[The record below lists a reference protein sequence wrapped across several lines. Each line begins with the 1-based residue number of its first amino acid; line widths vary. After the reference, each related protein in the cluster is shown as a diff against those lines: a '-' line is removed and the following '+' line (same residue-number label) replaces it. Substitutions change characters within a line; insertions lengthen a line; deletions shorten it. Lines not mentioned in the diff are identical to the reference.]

1 MNSYFK
7 QLGDKVLAAWKVK
20 NFSLPAFPDLAKEAL
35 ENNPPSSVVDL
46 EELIRDFLLNDEQP
60 AQSLSGFGQPELIVY
75 NHPRFYIQILFWLDG
90 TTDIHQH
97 EFSGAFHVLGGSSI
111 HSHFEFLNV
120 NPITSHFRLGDLRL
134 IDTKMLETGSTVPIV
149 SGTSCIHSLFHLE
162 TPSLTVV
169 VRTQSDPGT
178 GPQFTYLPPHVG
190 LDPVQEDA
198 LTMRRKQLF
207 DALEQVGDPA
217 YPDLLL
223 ELIEELDFERGFFML
238 QSSHAYLRTLGAW
251 DEVWKTFAQ
260 KHGTLAQGILP
271 TLDEI
276 VRRDTI
282 SGMRGMI
289 EEPEHR
295 FFLALLL
302 NVPGRDRI
310 LELVGQRFDG
320 DPISTILRWAEELIV
335 ESEDGLWI
343 LDAGF
348 PEKLEIPVENQQSFF
363 LFALHSLIDAN
374 APQLGDKQMADSLRD
389 VFLSS
394 SLKVIADKR

>member
-7 QLGDKVLAAWKVK
+7 QLGDEVLSAWKLK
-20 NFSLPAFPDLAKEAL
+20 NFSLPAFPALATEAL
-35 ENNPPSSVVDL
+35 EKNPPSDFVDI
-46 EELIRDFLLNDEQP
+46 EEMIRDVLLNDEQP
-60 AQSLSGFGQPELIVY
+60 NQSMSGFGQPELIVY
-75 NHPRFYIQILFWLDG
+75 NHPRFYIQVLFWLDG

-97 EFSGAFHVLGGSSI
+97 EFSGAFHVLGGSSL

-120 NPITSHFRLGDLRL
+120 NPITAHFRLGDLRL
-134 IDTKMLETGSTVPIV
+134 LDTQVLETGRTVPII

-198 LTMRRKQLF
+198 LTMRRKQLL
-207 DALEQVGDPA
+207 DALEHVGDPA
-217 YPDLLL
+217 YADLLL
-223 ELIEELDFERGFFML
+223 EMMEDLDFERGFFML
-238 QSSHAYLRTLGAW
+238 QNGHAHLRRLGAW
-251 DEVWKTFAQ
+251 EDVWEAFAK
-260 KHGTLAQGILP
+260 KHGSLADGIP
-271 TLDEI
+271 CTLDEI

-302 NVPGRDRI
+302 NIPERSRI
-310 LELVGQRFDG
+310 LELVGQRVEG
-320 DPISTILRWAEELIV
+320 DPVSTILRWAEELMV
-335 ESEDGLWI
+335 ESPEGLWI

-348 PEKLEIPVENQQSFF
+348 PEELEVPPENQQPLF
-363 LFALHSLIDAN
+363 LTALRSLIDPS
-374 APQLGDKQMADSLRD
+374 APGDKQTSKALKEA
-389 VFLSS
+389 LLNS
-394 SLKVIADKR
+394 SLSILAH

>member
-7 QLGDKVLAAWKVK
+7 QLGEEVLAAWRLK
-20 NFSLPAFPDLAKEAL
+20 NFSLPAFPAIASGAL
-35 ENNPPSSVVDL
+35 EQNPPSSVVDI
-46 EELIRDFLLNDEQP
+46 EELIRDFLLSDEQP
-60 AQSLSGFGQPELIVY
+60 QQSLSGFGQPELIVY
-75 NHPRFYIQILFWLDG
+75 NHPRFYIQVLFWLDG

-97 EFSGAFHVLGGSSI
+97 EFSGAFHVLGGSSL

-120 NPITSHFRLGDLRL
+120 NPITAHFRLGDLRL
-134 IDTKMLETGSTVPIV
+134 IDTQMLETGTTVPII

-162 TPSLTVV
+162 TPSVTVV

-198 LTMRRKQLF
+198 LTMRRKQMF

-217 YPDLLL
+217 YADLLL
-223 ELIEELDFERGFFML
+223 EMVEELDFERGFFML
-238 QSSHAYLRTLGAW
+238 QNGHAHLRSLGAW
-251 DEVWKTFAQ
+251 EDVWNTFAQ
-260 KHGTLAQGILP
+260 KHGALSDGIAP

-276 VRRDTI
+276 VRRDAI

-302 NVPGRDRI
+302 NVPGRTRI

-335 ESEDGLWI
+335 ESGDGLWI

-348 PEKLEIPVENQQSFF
+348 PEELGVPVENQQPLF
-363 LFALHSLIDAN
+363 LSALHALIDPT
-374 APQLGDKQMADSLRD
+374 APQLDDEQIADSLRD
-389 VFLSS
+389 VLLHS
-394 SLKVIADKR
+394 SLRVISG